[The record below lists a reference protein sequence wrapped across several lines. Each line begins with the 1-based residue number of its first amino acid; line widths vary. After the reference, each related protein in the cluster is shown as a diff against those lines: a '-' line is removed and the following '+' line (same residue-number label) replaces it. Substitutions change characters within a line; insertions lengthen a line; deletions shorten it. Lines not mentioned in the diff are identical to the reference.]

1 VPEGTCVKKLKKVQ
15 KPLQVYRRFSEG
27 EEGLPEGTQKEKGRE
42 GEGEGVVILLMW
54 GSRHSPYHEI
64 TRDYG
69 HRVQPPL
76 GSLLVE

>member
-42 GEGEGVVILLMW
+42 GEGEGVVILLMQV
-54 GSRHSPYHEI
+54 I
-64 TRDYG
+64 I
-69 HRVQPPL
+69 
-76 GSLLVE
+76 